1 LGQELLY
8 GYVNQPTHA
17 RTGEFMFKRTTIS
30 ACALLALGGGAFLA
44 AATPAV
50 AQTPTP
56 AVPAASAPAPAPAPA
71 PRAEAATQQI
81 VVSGSR
87 IKRDNYSSVSPLQI
101 IRNEDSAVA
110 GFSSTA
116 EVLQGTAVT
125 GGQGQVN
132 NAFGGFVTDGGP
144 GANTV
149 GLRGFT
155 PTRSLVLLNGR
166 RLAPSGTRGAV
177 GAADLNTL
185 PGAIVDRIEVLKD
198 GASSIYGSDAV
209 AGVINIIT
217 KKNLQGFTFESR
229 LGVPLDGG
237 GDESSLG
244 LTYGFVTDQS
254 RLSGSFEYSERTALT
269 LGQRDWTQCNTDYRR
284 TSVDG
289 VVGQWGSR
297 DFVDPR
303 TGQPKCYPISG
314 TGSNG
319 VTINTLGTAT
329 RAGVGAPGSVGTSFN
344 RWRPNSAITTGFAG
358 FEGVGGGT
366 NNLNVRDT
374 FDPRTLN
381 RSLISPTE
389 NYNMYLQGGIDLP
402 ALGGAE
408 LYTEFMFNRRNSSQ
422 TGYRQLS
429 LDYAVA
435 NSNGT
440 PNPLVPA
447 NLAVGVFSAPTN
459 ISNGQNVRARAFIG
473 FGNDTSSQS
482 VDFTRAV
489 VGLRGDLFKT
499 GWDYDIVATHSD
511 SKGKYTFQSFLTNR
525 LAQSL
530 NVVASGSGFA
540 CVDPSGGCVAAP
552 ALTPAVIGGQL
563 PTAWVNYVWQ
573 PVTGV
578 SKYKED
584 VVSASVTGKIFDLPY
599 GKVKAA
605 LGAEYRNFKIDDTPA
620 LDSQNGNLFNL
631 TTSAPTRGSDSAKDV
646 FAEIDIPL
654 LAKLPFAHDLSV
666 SASSRWSDY
675 KSYGSGSTY
684 KVGATWSPVDWLTLR
699 GTTSTSY
706 RAPALYEQFLGATSG
721 FLSQQNDPCNNWGAP
736 SNAGTVRAANC
747 QAEGLPTDFTATSGI
762 AVINGGG
769 ATAGLKAETSENKTF
784 GIILQPKLATGW
796 GDLSLSADYFDIQVD
811 NGVARAGA
819 LNILARCY
827 DDPQFRA
834 GGGFCRLVDPR
845 NPASQQLTVNDGFI
859 NLATDKVSG
868 VDFTGRYTTD
878 ISIGKLRVNL
888 NITRFNSQANQLFSD
903 DPVDDFNGTINN
915 PKYSGTLDFNYTV
928 KDWRFYYGVDWVGKM
943 SSYEYLRGTDPSNPA
958 YETYNP
964 ATSTFKL
971 SVPNYYLQT
980 VSVRYK
986 VNKWEVTAG
995 VRNIADVKPPTISA
1009 QSIYNRV
1016 GNAPLYSGYD
1026 YVGRTGFLNFS
1037 ASF

>member
-1 LGQELLY
+1 
-8 GYVNQPTHA
+8 
-17 RTGEFMFKRTTIS
+17 
-30 ACALLALGGGAFLA
+30 
-44 AATPAV
+44 
-50 AQTPTP
+50 
-56 AVPAASAPAPAPAPA
+56 
-71 PRAEAATQQI
+71 
-81 VVSGSR
+81 VSGSR
-87 IKRDNYSSVSPLQI
+87 IKRDNFNSVSPLQI
-101 IRNEDSAVA
+101 IRNEDSAIA

-116 EVLQGTAVT
+116 EVLQGTAIT

-166 RLAPSGTRGAV
+166 RLAPSGTRGSV

-217 KKNLQGFTFESR
+217 KNNLQGFNFESR
-229 LGVPLDGG
+229 LSTPLDGG
-237 GDESSLG
+237 GDEASLAF
-244 LTYGFVTDQS
+244 TYGFVTDRA
-254 RLSGSFEYSERTALT
+254 RLSGSLEYSERSPLT
-269 LGQRDWTQCNTDYRR
+269 LAQRDWTLCNTDFRR

-289 VVGQWGSR
+289 VVGEFGSR
-297 DFVDPR
+297 DFIDPR

-358 FEGVGGGT
+358 FEGVGGGA

-381 RSLISPTE
+381 RSLISPME
-389 NYNMYLQGGIDLP
+389 NYNVYLQGGIDLS
-402 ALGGAE
+402 ALGEAE
-408 LYTEFMFNRRNSSQ
+408 LYTEFMFNRRNSNQ
-422 TGYRQLS
+422 TGYRQLT
-429 LDYAVA
+429 LDYDV
-435 NSNGT
+435 NS
-440 PNPLVPA
+440 PLVPA
-447 NLAVGVFSAPTN
+447 NVAAGGVFLGPTA
-459 ISNGQNVRARAFIG
+459 ISNGRNVRARAFIG

-489 VGLRGDLFKT
+489 VGLRGALFNT
-499 GWDYDIVATHSD
+499 GWDYDVVGTYSN
-511 SKGKYTFQSFLTNR
+511 SKGSYTFESFLTDR
-525 LAQSL
+525 LARSL
-530 NVVASGSGFA
+530 DVTASGTA
-540 CVDPSGGCVAAP
+540 CQDPSGGCVAAP

-563 PTAWVNYVWQ
+563 PANWVNYVWV

-578 SKYKED
+578 SRYKEA
-584 VVSASVTGKIFDLPY
+584 VASASATGKLFDLPY

-605 LGAEYRNFKIDDTPA
+605 FGAEFRKFLIDDTPA
-620 LDSQNGNLFNL
+620 LDSQNGNLYNL
-631 TTSAPTRGSDSAKDV
+631 TTSTPTRGTDFARDV
-646 FAEIDIPL
+646 FAEVEIPL
-654 LAKLPFAHDLSV
+654 LAKLPLAHELSV
-666 SASSRWSDY
+666 NVSSRWADY

-684 KVGATWSPVDWLTLR
+684 KVGATWSPVNWLTLR
-699 GTTSTSY
+699 GTSSTSY

-721 FLSQQNDPCNNWGAP
+721 FLSQQNDPCNNWDSP
-736 SNAGTVRAANC
+736 TNAGTALAANC
-747 QAEGLPTDFTATSGI
+747 QSEGLPPAFSATSGI
-762 AVINGGG
+762 AVINSGG
-769 ATAGLKAETSENKTF
+769 AASGLKAETSENKTF
-784 GIILQPKLATGW
+784 GIILQPTLATGW
-796 GDLSLSADYFDIQVD
+796 GDLSLSADYFDIQVN

-819 LNILARCY
+819 ANILNRCY
-827 DDPQFRA
+827 NDVEFRS
-834 GGGFCRLVDPR
+834 GGGFCRLVAAR
-845 NPASQQLTVNDGFI
+845 NPSSQALTVNDSFV

-878 ISIGKLRVNL
+878 IGVGKLRVNM
-888 NITRFNSQANQLFSD
+888 NVTRFNSQANQLFAD
-903 DPVDDFNGTINN
+903 DPIDEVNGTINS

-928 KDWRFYYGVDWVGKM
+928 KEWRFYYGLDWVGKM
-943 SSYEYLRGTDPSNPA
+943 SSYEYLD
-958 YETYNP
+958 EDP

-971 SVPNYYLQT
+971 DVPNYYLQT

-986 VNKWEVTAG
+986 ANKWEVTAG

-1009 QSIYNRV
+1009 QSVYNRV

-1026 YVGRTGFLNFS
+1026 YVGRTGFLTLS